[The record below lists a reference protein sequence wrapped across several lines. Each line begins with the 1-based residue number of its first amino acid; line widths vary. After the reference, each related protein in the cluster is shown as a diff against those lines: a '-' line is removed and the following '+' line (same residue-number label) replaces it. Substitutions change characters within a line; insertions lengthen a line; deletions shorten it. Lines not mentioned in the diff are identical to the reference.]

1 MRATPEG
8 AAALTFYT
16 PLITA
21 IMGPE
26 YLNGMPSQPRL
37 PVTSLSSRR
46 GTIELVDE
54 PRKPPP
60 APRTLD
66 KRERELW
73 RLFSDPIA
81 DLWSAGDR
89 RLVVRLIGPLVRLER
104 EGASAP
110 GWVYALTQSLEDRL
124 TLNPR
129 ARRAAGVVFVAP
141 PLAPLR
147 VRRID
152 AHRRERIA
160 RGG

>member
-1 MRATPEG
+1 
-8 AAALTFYT
+8 
-16 PLITA
+16 
-21 IMGPE
+21 
-26 YLNGMPSQPRL
+26 MPSQPRL

-73 RLFSDPIA
+73 RELFSDPIA

-89 RLVVRLIGPLVRLER
+89 RLVVRLIGLLVRLER

-110 GWVYALTQSLEDRL
+110 GWVYALAQSLEDRL

-129 ARRAAGVVFVAP
+129 ARRAAGIVFVEP
-141 PLAPLR
+141 RLEPVR

-152 AHRRERIA
+152 ARRRERIA
-160 RGG
+160 RG